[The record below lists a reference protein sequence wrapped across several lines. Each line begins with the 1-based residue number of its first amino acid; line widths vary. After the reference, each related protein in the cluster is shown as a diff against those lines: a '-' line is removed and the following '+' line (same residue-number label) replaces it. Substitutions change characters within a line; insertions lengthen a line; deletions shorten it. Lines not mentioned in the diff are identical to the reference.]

1 MPKIILGIHGL
12 GNKPSK
18 EVLEN
23 WWKQAILEG
32 LAGIGKY
39 IFNPKFEL
47 IYWADVFNEKPL
59 DEKTYDEKYI
69 PAPKNFTAESKPT
82 HKKILD
88 FLQKQMAKIF
98 LNEDLSINF
107 SFVSDL
113 FFHKYF
119 KEVEIYYTKDCL
131 DKNNINCA
139 ARDIIRD
146 RVAEVLKKHEKD
158 EILLIGHSMGSLIAY
173 DVLMLTFPG
182 FKIDT
187 FVTMG
192 SPLGMA
198 VIIRKIAAEQNMKI
212 NKTTKLKTPP
222 GIQRYWYN
230 YSDPEDKV
238 ALKYKLADDY
248 DANAKGIKATDIVVH
263 NNYEMNG
270 KRNPH
275 NSFGYLRAPEFSN
288 VLYEFL
294 VRGKMKPTRWLLDI
308 SNNIYAR
315 LMKRHG

>member
-1 MPKIILGIHGL
+1 MSKIILGIHGL

-18 EVLEN
+18 VVLED
-23 WWKQAILEG
+23 WWNKAILEG

-59 DEKTYDEKYI
+59 DEKTYDEKYT
-69 PAPKNFTAESKPT
+69 PAPLNSTTEVKPT

-88 FLQKQMAKIF
+88 FLQKQLAKIF

-119 KEVEIYYTKDCL
+119 KEVEIYYTKNCP
-131 DKNNINCA
+131 DKNKINYA
-139 ARDIIRD
+139 AKDIIRD
-146 RVAEVLKKHEKD
+146 RVIETLKKHEKD

-182 FKIDT
+182 LKINT

-198 VIIRKIAAEQNMKI
+198 VIIRKIAAEQNIKI

-238 ALKYKLADDY
+238 ALNYNLANDY
-248 DANAKGIKATDIVVH
+248 DENTRGIKVIDIVVH

-294 VRGKMKPTRWLLDI
+294 VSGKMKPTRWLLDI

-315 LMKRHG
+315 LKKRRD

>member
-1 MPKIILGIHGL
+1 MSKIILGIHGL

-18 EVLEN
+18 VVLED
-23 WWKQAILEG
+23 WWNKAILEG

-59 DEKTYDEKYI
+59 DEKTCDEKYT
-69 PAPKNFTAESKPT
+69 PAPLNSTTEVKPT

-88 FLQKQMAKIF
+88 FLQKQLAKIF

-119 KEVEIYYTKDCL
+119 KEVEIYYTKNCP
-131 DKNNINCA
+131 DKNKINYA
-139 ARDIIRD
+139 AKDIIRD
-146 RVAEVLKKHEKD
+146 RVIETLKKHEKD

-182 FKIDT
+182 LKIDT

-198 VIIRKIAAEQNMKI
+198 VIIRKIAAEQNIKI

-238 ALKYKLADDY
+238 ALNYNLANDY
-248 DANAKGIKATDIVVH
+248 DENTRGIKVIDIVVH
-263 NNYEMNG
+263 NNYEMKG

-294 VRGKMKPTRWLLDI
+294 VSGKMKPTRWLLDI

-315 LMKRHG
+315 LKKRRD